1 MKAQQSDV
9 CICALFIRKIQPKM
23 RLNPALFFF
32 YHTETEVFIFYAIY
46 SLMHFTNTNLGVPQF
61 VLGMVYIQGAQKLLW
76 SFFIID
82 ELSLRDSTRI
92 QNAVS

>member
-1 MKAQQSDV
+1 
-9 CICALFIRKIQPKM
+9 M
-23 RLNPALFFF
+23 R
-32 YHTETEVFIFYAIY
+32 
-46 SLMHFTNTNLGVPQF
+46 FTNPNLGVPQF